1 MKDANNSWSHLLS
14 LTRKW
19 PHRSATKCN
28 DELPPPHRSPSLEVR
43 KCREHIS
50 SWIALRIEN
59 DALQL
64 AHWAQD
70 RNGSTRDQ
78 TANRGSQV
86 LRQQHSQSGRIFNHA
101 PVDRW
106 RLASRIPT
114 ADDQRGTGG
123 PSDENN
129 SLG

>member
-1 MKDANNSWSHLLS
+1 MKDTNNSWSHLLS

-70 RNGSTRDQ
+70 RNGSRADYQ
-78 TANRGSQV
+78 RRSAP
-86 LRQQHSQSGRIFNHA
+86 GRLYPHIA
-101 PVDRW
+101 VVVAAVPKW
-106 RLASRIPT
+106 SALCQKPT
-114 ADDQRGTGG
+114 
-123 PSDENN
+123 S
-129 SLG
+129 S